1 MPYTREGNVTQSQCF
16 PIPQSCFIHFQSFE
30 YHDQSSDG
38 WQLLNM
44 DCNTSLVF
52 PTTVRWAFNRND
64 LPLLAT
70 AFRVSQQQ
78 RNRLTSYRLSSFIS
92 RKNGN
97 KTLFSWK
104 IEATNFLR
112 LDFRIKNQYH
122 FIDGSFSSCSTPAK
136 FLTFKFLIWKL
147 IGYWPILSGS
157 EKDVS

>member
-1 MPYTREGNVTQSQCF
+1 MFSYSS
-16 PIPQSCFIHFQSFE
+16 ILLYSFLMFWI

-38 WQLLNM
+38 WQLLHI

-52 PTTVRWAFNRND
+52 PTTIRWDFNRND
-64 LPLLAT
+64 LPLLNT
-70 AFRVSQQQ
+70 TFRVPQQQ

-92 RKNGN
+92 RKKGN

-122 FIDGSFSSCSTPAK
+122 FIDGPFSSCSTPAK
-136 FLTFKFLIWKL
+136 FLIFKFLIWKL